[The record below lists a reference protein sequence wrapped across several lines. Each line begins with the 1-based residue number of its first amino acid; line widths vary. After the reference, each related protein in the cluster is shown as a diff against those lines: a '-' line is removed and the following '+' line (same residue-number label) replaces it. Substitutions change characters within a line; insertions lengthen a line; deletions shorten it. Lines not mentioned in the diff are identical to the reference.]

1 MSLDPESLARKV
13 RAGDRA
19 ALARAITLAES
30 TKPEH
35 RDAAQALLTALSDK
49 AGAAKRIGITG
60 PPGVGKS
67 TFIEALGERLTTQ
80 GRKVAVLA
88 IDPSS
93 SRTHGSILGDKTRM
107 AKLSANRRAF
117 IRPSPSSGALGGAG
131 RKTREAI
138 LICEGAGFDIVIVET
153 MGVGQSE
160 TLAADMTD
168 TFLALMLPGAGDEL
182 QGVKKGLI
190 EIADILVVNKAD
202 GENAPRARRA
212 ARDLK
217 NAVHILEGG
226 ERLWQTPVLTCS
238 AATGDGVEAVWET
251 VEKHQDTMRK
261 AGRFEARRRGQRLGW
276 LRAMVEERVLAE
288 LHENPA
294 VQARFSAL
302 EDDVASA
309 ATPAGAAAED
319 VLAVWRR
326 ER

>member
-1 MSLDPESLARKV
+1 MSLNPESLAEKV

-30 TKPEH
+30 TRPEH
-35 RDAAQALLTALSDK
+35 HADTQAVLAALSDK
-49 AGAAKRIGITG
+49 AGAAMRIGITG

-67 TFIEALGERLTTQ
+67 TFIEALGGRLTAD
-80 GRKVAVLA
+80 GHRVAVLA

-107 AKLSANRRAF
+107 AKLSANAGAF

-202 GENAPRARRA
+202 GDNAPRAKRV

-217 NAVHILEGG
+217 NAVHILEAG
-226 ERLWQTPVLTCS
+226 ETLWSTPVLTCS
-238 AATGDGVEAVWET
+238 AATGEGVEAVWET
-251 VEKHQDTMRK
+251 VEKHQQTMRD
-261 AGRFEARRRGQRLGW
+261 AGRFEARRREQRLGW

-288 LHENPA
+288 LHENTA
-294 VQARFSAL
+294 VQAQFSAL
-302 EDDVASA
+302 EEDVASG
-309 ATPAGAAAED
+309 ATPAGSAAAEI
-319 VLAVWRR
+319 LETWRNR
-326 ER
+326 